1 MTVVEVVGGV
11 LTGSL
16 ALLADAGHLFSD
28 SFAIG
33 LALGAI
39 VLARRPSTPSRSFG
53 FQRAE
58 ILAAFVN
65 GLTLVLVSGW
75 IVWEAIDR
83 LDERP
88 DVLGGWMLAVAAIG
102 LAVNA
107 LAALILLRSGRESLN
122 VEAAFRHVLAD
133 LLGSV
138 GVLVAALVI
147 VLTGWTLV
155 DPLVSLAIAVL
166 IVASAWG
173 VLRDSTAI
181 LMEQT
186 PTRIDADAVAR
197 AIVDVPGVTSV
208 HDLHVWTIT
217 SGFDALS
224 AHVLVGR
231 GEDCHALRRDVERV
245 LAEPSGSPTRRSRS
259 TTTPPTPSWSF
270 AGKARPYSDGADGV
284 STGSSGCLC
293 RGRLRLRSR
302 SGPRRADLD
311 DRVLR
316 VVAHRVPLVLD
327 PLGALEH
334 LARVLHGEPRLACG
348 LDGARRARRQ
358 GEVRDRDRARRDVR
372 VGLPGRRLHPAP
384 ELARVEAHG
393 DPGVGRSELH
403 QQRRRPV
410 VAEDELR
417 PAPGDGRLAAHRVA
431 RDVELVRLVRDELE
445 AGEEGGVEE
454 RRRDL
459 ADPAADGV
467 LEPSAVDLGR
477 RDEPVRLGALA
488 ERLVEREPR
497 SRLEDRPV
505 EELGGA
511 LDVRHTRLAAGV
523 VGRELRDALADSE
536 ALPPPR
542 S

>member
-1 MTVVEVVGGV
+1 MSDGHSHDDAGGRRHAHDHRAASRRALATVLALTVVMTVVELVGGV

-39 VLARRPSTPSRSFG
+39 VLARRPSTPRRSFG

-88 DVLGGWMLAVAAIG
+88 DVLGGWMLAVAATG
-102 LAVNA
+102 LVVNA
-107 LAALILLRSGRESLN
+107 VAAIILLRSGRESLN
-122 VEAAFRHVLAD
+122 VEAAYRHVLAD

-147 VLTGWTLV
+147 VTTGWTLV

-197 AIVDVPGVTSV
+197 AIVEVPGVTSV

-231 GEDCHALRRDVERV
+231 GEDCHALRRDVERM
-245 LAEPSGSPTRRSRS
+245 
-259 TTTPPTPSWSF
+259 
-270 AGKARPYSDGADGV
+270 
-284 STGSSGCLC
+284 
-293 RGRLRLRSR
+293 
-302 SGPRRADLD
+302 
-311 DRVLR
+311 
-316 VVAHRVPLVLD
+316 
-327 PLGALEH
+327 
-334 LARVLHGEPRLACG
+334 LARHFGITHTTLQVDHDA
-348 LDGARRARRQ
+348 
-358 GEVRDRDRARRDVR
+358 
-372 VGLPGRRLHPAP
+372 
-384 ELARVEAHG
+384 
-393 DPGVGRSELH
+393 
-403 QQRRRPV
+403 
-410 VAEDELR
+410 AETLLELR
-417 PAPGDGRLAAHRVA
+417 R
-431 RDVELVRLVRDELE
+431 
-445 AGEEGGVEE
+445 
-454 RRRDL
+454 
-459 ADPAADGV
+459 
-467 LEPSAVDLGR
+467 
-477 RDEPVRLGALA
+477 
-488 ERLVEREPR
+488 
-497 SRLEDRPV
+497 
-505 EELGGA
+505 
-511 LDVRHTRLAAGV
+511 
-523 VGRELRDALADSE
+523 
-536 ALPPPR
+536 
-542 S
+542 